1 MTDNTLKT
9 NNTQQVEPELPPLT
23 KEEEE
28 MLLETAKNWKEPEYD
43 DYDAYNTC
51 EASCDVGFPPALKK
65 KPSAEEYAKQID
77 KTGFEKKGLYKGI
90 VQVEDDFRR
99 IRLIKA
105 YRERAKE
112 LGGTQMAKFFDEMLK
127 TAKKEW
133 MEGEKMGM
141 KKKTMPASGT
151 VLGRTNYTN
160 LPEGMQ
166 NLDCAEC
173 WEATDQGIYFNG
185 QGKYIKVCSQSVSIT
200 GILRSVESG
209 EEIVKLEFRRNKKWK
224 RIEVDRGIL
233 ASPQKIIELY
243 KQGFSV
249 TSQNAKAIVAFLQD
263 MLDRGIENGTIPVS
277 LVTSKMGW
285 TEDKSAFIPYTD
297 EKIMFNDQGK
307 FSKLPKALEPKG
319 DSELWYEVMKK
330 ERDIEMVQ
338 LLLAANLA
346 APVVGLLGLEGF
358 TVNLHGQSRGGKS
371 VTSKLC
377 ASVWAGHESRD
388 GFVYG
393 VNNTLNSLDEIL
405 GTYNTLPFIME
416 DANNMDK
423 KRKVD
428 MSSVVMKTANG
439 VGKARMGRDLKLK
452 PVQTW
457 YLVGITT
464 SEFRL
469 LKDGDNGGAYNRLV
483 MVKAPDEEDCPYKE
497 NAAELLDFAE
507 NNHGFCGRDFV
518 KVLQKLGKDAVA
530 EMLQGVKREVDE
542 KAKEAGKSGGQV
554 LPIAVLVLTSRLAE
568 EHLFHDGKV
577 ISVEDAVRW
586 MTDKD
591 LADQNERFYE
601 TLMDTVM
608 TNGSKFEGL
617 GMNTDF
623 PPQNYWGR
631 YDSATNKIGIIPSVL
646 RKLAEEAGV
655 DDVKAFLEY
664 LDGKGMIDK
673 DKNGNLTK
681 NVYSSCLAKGNR
693 MHVIQMKKADKD
705 SCDASFGNG
714 DCPFGN

>member
-1 MTDNTLKT
+1 
-9 NNTQQVEPELPPLT
+9 
-23 KEEEE
+23 
-28 MLLETAKNWKEPEYD
+28 
-43 DYDAYNTC
+43 
-51 EASCDVGFPPALKK
+51 
-65 KPSAEEYAKQID
+65 
-77 KTGFEKKGLYKGI
+77 
-90 VQVEDDFRR
+90 
-99 IRLIKA
+99 
-105 YRERAKE
+105 
-112 LGGTQMAKFFDEMLK
+112 
-127 TAKKEW
+127 
-133 MEGEKMGM
+133 
-141 KKKTMPASGT
+141 
-151 VLGRTNYTN
+151 
-160 LPEGMQ
+160 
-166 NLDCAEC
+166 
-173 WEATDQGIYFNG
+173 
-185 QGKYIKVCSQSVSIT
+185 
-200 GILRSVESG
+200 
-209 EEIVKLEFRRNKKWK
+209 
-224 RIEVDRGIL
+224 
-233 ASPQKIIELY
+233 
-243 KQGFSV
+243 
-249 TSQNAKAIVAFLQD
+249 
-263 MLDRGIENGTIPVS
+263 
-277 LVTSKMGW
+277 
-285 TEDKSAFIPYTD
+285 
-297 EKIMFNDQGK
+297 
-307 FSKLPKALEPKG
+307 
-319 DSELWYEVMKK
+319 
-330 ERDIEMVQ
+330 
-338 LLLAANLA
+338 
-346 APVVGLLGLEGF
+346 
-358 TVNLHGQSRGGKS
+358 
-371 VTSKLC
+371 
-377 ASVWAGHESRD
+377 
-388 GFVYG
+388 
-393 VNNTLNSLDEIL
+393 
-405 GTYNTLPFIME
+405 
-416 DANNMDK
+416 
-423 KRKVD
+423 
-428 MSSVVMKTANG
+428 
-439 VGKARMGRDLKLK
+439 
-452 PVQTW
+452 
-457 YLVGITT
+457 
-464 SEFRL
+464 
-469 LKDGDNGGAYNRLV
+469 

-518 KVLQKLGKDAVA
+518 KVLQKLGKDIVA

-714 DCPFGN
+714 DCPFDN

>member
-1 MTDNTLKT
+1 
-9 NNTQQVEPELPPLT
+9 
-23 KEEEE
+23 
-28 MLLETAKNWKEPEYD
+28 
-43 DYDAYNTC
+43 
-51 EASCDVGFPPALKK
+51 
-65 KPSAEEYAKQID
+65 
-77 KTGFEKKGLYKGI
+77 
-90 VQVEDDFRR
+90 
-99 IRLIKA
+99 
-105 YRERAKE
+105 
-112 LGGTQMAKFFDEMLK
+112 
-127 TAKKEW
+127 
-133 MEGEKMGM
+133 
-141 KKKTMPASGT
+141 
-151 VLGRTNYTN
+151 
-160 LPEGMQ
+160 
-166 NLDCAEC
+166 
-173 WEATDQGIYFNG
+173 
-185 QGKYIKVCSQSVSIT
+185 
-200 GILRSVESG
+200 
-209 EEIVKLEFRRNKKWK
+209 
-224 RIEVDRGIL
+224 
-233 ASPQKIIELY
+233 
-243 KQGFSV
+243 
-249 TSQNAKAIVAFLQD
+249 
-263 MLDRGIENGTIPVS
+263 
-277 LVTSKMGW
+277 
-285 TEDKSAFIPYTD
+285 
-297 EKIMFNDQGK
+297 MFNDQGK

-518 KVLQKLGKDAVA
+518 KVLQKLGKDIVA

-631 YDSATNKIGIIPSVL
+631 YDSATNKIGIIPCVL